1 MPNLVNTILLDDL
14 QKEFRE
20 MGSCVVVEFGKVLP
34 KQDIEIRT
42 KMREAGVNYRVV
54 RGRLATKAF
63 ASLNLDLG
71 SVLKGRCAVAIA
83 QKEGAIQAA
92 KILREWIKATKDAPL
107 TIKGGV
113 VEGQAYVGANA
124 ALIADLPDRNTVN
137 TQIVTAISGPARS
150 LAMVVQAVASGMAR
164 CIQAKVDKQ
173 AAGDSAGEPAAS

>member
-42 KMREAGVNYRVV
+42 KMRAAGVRYRVV

-63 ASLNLDLG
+63 AGMNLDLG
-71 SVLKGRCAVAIA
+71 SVFKGRCAVAIA

-92 KILREWIKATKDAPL
+92 KILRDWIKATKDAPL

-137 TQIVTAISGPARS
+137 TQIVSAISGPARS
-150 LAMVVQAVASGMAR
+150 LASVVQALAGGMAR
-164 CIQAKVDKQ
+164 CIQAKVDQ
-173 AAGDSAGEPAAS
+173 AGGAGEAAAS